1 MNSSRIARKRHS
13 VSRVVL
19 DASAILAVA
28 RNEPGADVVNT
39 HRANA
44 IISAVNHMEVV
55 SKLLRFDIPMN
66 EIEVF
71 LSEAFPT
78 VTEFDQQQAAVAARL
93 HAENRSNRLGY
104 ADAACLAL
112 AMTRGIPVVTG
123 DRKWTMIPLGIE
135 VRLFR

>member
-1 MNSSRIARKRHS
+1 MSS
-13 VSRVVL
+13 VVL

-28 RNEPGADVVNT
+28 RNEPGAVVVNA

-44 IISAVNHMEVV
+44 IVSAVNHMEVV

-66 EIEVF
+66 EIEIF
-71 LSEAFPT
+71 LSEVFPS
-78 VTEFDQQQAAVAARL
+78 VAAFDQQQATLAARL
-93 HAENRSNRLGY
+93 HAENRNHHLSY

-112 AMTRGIPVVTG
+112 AITRSLPVLTG
-123 DRKWTMIPLGIE
+123 DSKWKQLTLEVE